1 MSLILTLYYGVM
13 KLLVLLAAC
22 FSMYGSGVD
31 TTEYKTVY
39 ILPMANSLDQFLAIK
54 LTTGVVM
61 QVVTDVHKADA
72 IFTDRIGAGFEEKL
86 DEIYGAKPKKQA
98 DDSDDPAS
106 RRPMPANSRGKGA
119 IFLVDPKTR
128 NVIWSDYE
136 HARNTTPEEM
146 NHLAER
152 IASHLEK
159 ARKGK

>member
-1 MSLILTLYYGVM
+1 M
-13 KLLVLLAAC
+13 KLLVVLAA
-22 FSMYGSGVD
+22 SLSVYGSGVD
-31 TTEYKTVY
+31 TAEYKTVY
-39 ILPMANSLDQFLAIK
+39 ILPMANSLDQFLALK

-72 IFTDRIGAGFEEKL
+72 IFTDRIGAGFEQKL
-86 DEIYGAKPKKQA
+86 DEIYGVKPPKQS
-98 DDSDDPAS
+98 DDQDDPAS
-106 RRPMPANSRGKGA
+106 RRPVQANTRGKGA

-136 HARNTTPEEM
+136 HPKNATPEEM
-146 NHLAER
+146 NHLADR

>member
-1 MSLILTLYYGVM
+1 M
-13 KLLVLLAAC
+13 KLFVLCAAALSL
-22 FSMYGSGVD
+22 FGSGVD
-31 TTEYKTVY
+31 TSEYKTVY

-72 IFTDRIGAGFEEKL
+72 IFTDRIGAGFEQKL
-86 DEIYGAKPKKQA
+86 DEMYGGKPKDAEDSQDGTPRKPAQA
-98 DDSDDPAS
+98 IT
-106 RRPMPANSRGKGA
+106 RGKGA

-128 NVIWSDYE
+128 SVIWSDYE
-136 HARNTTPEEM
+136 HPRNTSPEEM
-146 NHLAER
+146 NRLAER

>member
-1 MSLILTLYYGVM
+1 M
-13 KLLVLLAAC
+13 KLLVLLTAAG

-39 ILPMANSLDQFLAIK
+39 ILPMSNSLDQFLAIK

-61 QVVTDVHKADA
+61 QVVTDATKADA
-72 IFTDRIGAGFEEKL
+72 IFTDRIGAGFEQKL
-86 DEIYGAKPKKQA
+86 DEIYGIKRKDKDA
-98 DDSDDPAS
+98 DDSQDNAT
-106 RRPMPANSRGKGA
+106 RHMQANSRGKGA

-136 HARNTTPEEM
+136 HPKNTTPEEM

-152 IASHLEK
+152 ITSHLEK

>member
-1 MSLILTLYYGVM
+1 M
-13 KLLVLLAAC
+13 KLLVLSAAALYL
-22 FSMYGSGVD
+22 FGSGVD
-31 TTEYKTVY
+31 TSDYKTVY

-72 IFTDRIGAGFEEKL
+72 IFTDRIGAGFEQKL
-86 DEIYGAKPKKQA
+86 DEIYGGKPKEA
-98 DDSDDPAS
+98 EDSQDGTPRKPAQS
-106 RRPMPANSRGKGA
+106 ITRGKGA

-136 HARNTTPEEM
+136 HPKNTTPEEM
-146 NHLAER
+146 NRLAER
-152 IASHLEK
+152 ITSHLEK